1 MMAAMGL
8 AASLPGIDAQTY
20 RGLEPGANA
29 TQAPAAP
36 RSESA
41 KPATA
46 SNAKSKSAPAIDPAE
61 AAMLRSRSA
70 RTILRNGQDYI
81 KYQQY
86 EKSLVYLREAEKR
99 SAELNPQ
106 EVISLRQAIEAAQ
119 DGLRSPSAQ
128 VGYARSRKPQ
138 AGSISIAGRRAALPP
153 IDSQMLTASAEKPQ
167 ANSLPTEAPQASTLQ
182 PKLEEKDSNEKAT
195 SQVAKLDPISPD
207 VLAKQLPSAAELA
220 SSRTIDS
227 ARKRFDAAS
236 SSNNVVAPVQEPRS
250 LNEPAPTE
258 MVEAEKLAA
267 AKVGDRVKPVE
278 TEVVATKPPLIAED
292 DIPAPLPE
300 SPTAVSSATVPAGLP
315 PLEEAVADKAPV
327 AETTA
332 VEEKPA
338 TFKTPDTPATL
349 EIPALASTPVK
360 NLTTAAKPE
369 KHAQQPL
376 SGDDLKAP
384 EVAVPPLPPVEE
396 APLASVKPAESAK
409 PAEEMPKPPAVP
421 VTLPELPVAEAIPAI
436 ETKPEPDSSPAMP
449 AEIRASAEVEKPA
462 PAKVTEEQS
471 PIKLPELPKLPE
483 KVTEVAEPA
492 LPELPKLPEQA
503 PQPVVAEPALP
514 ELPGNKLEKTA
525 TKSEQLISSKADDKT
540 ITVSSEMA
548 EAASPAGPDQK
559 TVNGVPVLIPLPDD
573 ESSESP
579 SLPPL
584 PVIKQES
591 SSAESNLPVKQE
603 AAAEPSLPQL
613 PPATPVEETMPPLP
627 TSKPVETT
635 VPPLPVKEVA
645 EEKPAL
651 PELPTAK
658 PVDESVPP
666 LPVAKP
672 ADETMPPLPAG
683 NAANTDTP
691 PLPPSA
697 PATVEEPVKVAQAPA
712 EISTKPTGEL
722 PPLPAEEVAG
732 VAAASAAT
740 VADSDPEKVSNRLLS
755 GLSAERR
762 REIEQIARAQ
772 VERPGGAT
780 PGLSP
785 LGGGSSVSSP
795 TQINNR
801 GMLPGGGS
809 ISALDDP
816 LVRLELPRA
825 PSPAEARPI
834 RAILLPEQF
843 DNIKPRQFDPRRKM
857 WASSAVAHYPLYFQD
872 PSLERYGISIEQRMG
887 RAGRKLTYPIDDPTQ
902 SKLRNQIA
910 TPFFSAGLFALQT
923 ATWPLRMIADPPWEA
938 EYDLGYYRP
947 GDRVPEDTVIVP
959 WKGVGPLF
967 KGNKY

>member
-36 RSESA
+36 RSESVNPSA
-41 KPATA
+41 AT
-46 SNAKSKSAPAIDPAE
+46 NAKLKSAPTIDPAE

-86 EKSLVYLREAEKR
+86 EKALVYLREAEKR

-138 AGSISIAGRRAALPP
+138 AGSISIAGRRAAMPP
-153 IDSQMLTASAEKPQ
+153 IDSQMLTASAEKPL
-167 ANSLPTEAPQASTLQ
+167 ANSIPAEAPQANTVQ
-182 PKLEEKDSNEKAT
+182 PASDEKDSGEKAT
-195 SQVAKLDPISPD
+195 SEVAKLDPISPD
-207 VLAKQLPSAAELA
+207 VLAKKLPSAAELA

-227 ARKRFDAAS
+227 ARKRFEAAS
-236 SSNNVVAPVQEPRS
+236 SSNNMVAPVQEPRS
-250 LNEPAPTE
+250 LKEPAPTE
-258 MVEAEKLAA
+258 LVEAEKLAEPKA
-267 AKVGDRVKPVE
+267 NDTAKRVETTAVAVKPPV
-278 TEVVATKPPLIAED
+278 IAED

-300 SPTAVSSATVPAGLP
+300 SPAAVSSASVPAGLP
-315 PLEEAVADKAPV
+315 PLEEPVADKAPV
-327 AETTA
+327 AEKTS

-338 TFKTPDTPATL
+338 TFTKPETPAML
-349 EIPALASTPVK
+349 EIPALASAPAK
-360 NLTTAAKPE
+360 NLTLAAKPAE
-369 KHAQQPL
+369 PAQPSL

-384 EVAVPPLPPVEE
+384 EVAVPPLPVEE
-396 APLASVKPAESAK
+396 ETPLTSVKPADRAK
-409 PAEEMPKPPAVP
+409 PAEEMPKLPAVP
-421 VTLPELPVAEAIPAI
+421 ATLPELPVAEAIPAV
-436 ETKPEPDSSPAMP
+436 ETKPVPVRSPAIP
-449 AEIRASAEVEKPA
+449 AEIRTSTEVEKPA
-462 PAKVTEEQS
+462 PAKVTEEQL
-471 PIKLPELPKLPE
+471 PVKLPELPKLPE

-492 LPELPKLPEQA
+492 LPELPKLPEQD

-514 ELPGNKLEKTA
+514 ELPATILEKTV
-525 TKSEQLISSKADDKT
+525 TKAEPLISIKADDKT
-540 ITVSSEMA
+540 INVSSEMA
-548 EAASPAGPDQK
+548 EAAAPAGPDQK
-559 TVNGVPVLIPLPDD
+559 TVNGVPVLTPLPDD
-573 ESSESP
+573 ESSVSP
-579 SLPPL
+579 SSPPL

-591 SSAESNLPVKQE
+591 SSAESNLSLKQE

-613 PPATPVEETMPPLP
+613 PPATPVEEKMPPLP
-627 TSKPVETT
+627 TAKPVETT
-635 VPPLPVKEVA
+635 VPPLSVKEVA

-651 PELPTAK
+651 PELPPAT
-658 PVDESVPP
+658 PVEE
-666 LPVAKP
+666 A
-672 ADETMPPLPAG
+672 MPPLPAG

-691 PLPPSA
+691 PLPPTA
-697 PATVEEPVKVAQAPA
+697 PATAEEPVKVAQTPA
-712 EISTKPTGEL
+712 EIGTKPTSEL

-732 VAAASAAT
+732 AAAASAAT

-785 LGGGSSVSSP
+785 LGGGSAVSSP

-801 GMLPGGGS
+801 GMMPGGGS

-872 PSLERYGISIEQRMG
+872 PSLERYGISIEQRLG

-902 SKLRNQIA
+902 SKMRNQIA